1 MLFIFL
7 LVLLLFTSNDCK
19 DDYCAFIIKMIKN
32 IVILLSISL
41 QLCFTRILLRFTFT
55 ISSLS
60 PLFFII
66 LIDWPI
72 SQMYRWYII
81 CNFYH
86 VLFIYL
92 QFFSLY
98 IYFISIYINTYFPMC
113 VLNLCYTFRSW
124 LDLLRL
130 RQNVSCQRLV

>member
-7 LVLLLFTSNDCK
+7 LVLVLFTSNDCK

-72 SQMYRWYII
+72 SQMYRWHII

-113 VLNLCYTFRSW
+113 VLNFCCTFRSW